1 MMITERGVD
10 TECFSFEFSGFAAH
24 SSFAGGASNGGLTRP
39 PDMAILAGM
48 ASETI
53 KGTYSLD
60 VETVRALE
68 RLARRWNVS
77 KSEALRRVIQASAA
91 QAPRD
96 AEHEALRA
104 LDELQRAL
112 DLSTGAAARWSARA
126 RADRRSASRRREPG
140 GR

>member
-1 MMITERGVD
+1 
-10 TECFSFEFSGFAAH
+10 
-24 SSFAGGASNGGLTRP
+24 
-39 PDMAILAGM
+39 MAILTFM

-96 AEHEALRA
+96 AGQEALRA
-104 LDELQRAL
+104 LDALQRAL
-112 DLSTGAAARWSARA
+112 DLSAGAAGRWSTRA
-126 RADRRSASRRREPG
+126 RTERRSVSRRREPG
-140 GR
+140 AR